1 MAFAIDK
8 FNNWTSGAA
17 TGPRY
22 WAYESTADTL
32 ATILAANY
40 FVTVGN
46 ALDPFDL
53 IYIIGTDGRG
63 TFEVTSASGTAVTMG
78 PSTDIAVSRV
88 TIPTAS
94 VLDLADTP
102 YQLVAAPG
110 AGRILYFE
118 GALLQL
124 DYNSIGYTEAADNLE
139 IKYTNEAG
147 VTVST
152 LIECTGFIDQTA
164 DTTVRALPVLNAI
177 VANSANENAALVLSN
192 INDDFA
198 AGNSPLIVDTYYRIV
213 TGV

>member
-17 TGPRY
+17 AGPRY
-22 WAYESTADTL
+22 WAYESTTDTM

-40 FVTVGN
+40 FLTVGN
-46 ALDPFDL
+46 SLDPFDL
-53 IYIIGTDGRG
+53 IYIVATDGRG
-63 TFEVTSASGTAVTMG
+63 TFEVTSASATAVTMG
-78 PSTDIAVSRV
+78 PSSGVAVARV

-124 DYNSIGYTEAADNLE
+124 DYNTVQYTENADNLDVR
-139 IKYTNEAG
+139 YTAEAG
-147 VTVST
+147 VAVST
-152 LIECTGFIDQTA
+152 VIECTGFIDQAA
-164 DTTVRALPVLNAI
+164 DTFARALPVLNAI
-177 VANSANENAALVLSN
+177 TANSAGENAALVLVN
-192 INDDFA
+192 PNDDFA